1 MAVTIKW
8 LAGTASATTDTA
20 ITSLDLGTIT
30 AGNYV
35 EKTFKM
41 ANVGTSLAESVVL
54 SCTGSDAE
62 AVSWKNYKVGAGA
75 YGATATVPNIA
86 SNALTDVLTIKST
99 VPLSATAG
107 VHSTLTQVAFVYS

>member
-8 LAGTASATTDTA
+8 LPSTATAVTDTA

-35 EKTFKM
+35 EKQFKI
-41 ANVGTSLAESVVL
+41 ANVGTSLAENVVI
-54 SCTGSDAE
+54 SCTGSDTE
-62 AVSWKNYKVGAGA
+62 AIAWKNYKVGAGV
-75 YGATATVPNIA
+75 YGASVSVPNIA
-86 SNALTDVLTIKST
+86 SNAMADTITIKST